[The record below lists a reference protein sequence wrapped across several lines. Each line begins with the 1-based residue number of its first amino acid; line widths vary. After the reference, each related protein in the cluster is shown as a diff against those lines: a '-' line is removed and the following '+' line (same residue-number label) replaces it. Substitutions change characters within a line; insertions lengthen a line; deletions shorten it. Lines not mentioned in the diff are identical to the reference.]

1 MSEHVTGIEDQE
13 KRHLPTNTTEEDVE
27 RGSREYER
35 EREVQM
41 DKDIMLRLRERNGRL
56 RGKISAVE
64 DRVQRGLWITGGIGV
79 GGILLLMVIL
89 FTVVLPLKGQVAELQ
104 ASLASLQIGEG
115 QATKKAAVA
124 AERTIQRVEADL
136 RQSVQAL
143 AADAIAAAL
152 HGAIRVDTAGN
163 VDIGTTGSATQVK
176 ILGNL
181 IGAARGPAGQ
191 PLRMVM
197 GKTNPD
203 QTNWV
208 SYTPGGIYADIDT
221 FAAGF
226 STTPQYFTSL
236 TGEMR
241 HNLARGASS
250 IYKPTAQGFRV
261 YVSLSGLTPEK
272 AQEWGWSINWIAVG
286 D

>member
-1 MSEHVTGIEDQE
+1 MSEHVAGIEGQE
-13 KRHLPTNTTEEDVE
+13 NGHQISNASEEDVE

-35 EREVQM
+35 KRELQTA
-41 DKDIMLRLRERNGRL
+41 KDIMLRLRERSGRL

-64 DRVQRGLWITGGIGV
+64 DRVQRGLLITGGIGV
-79 GGILLLMVIL
+79 GGVALLMVIL
-89 FTVVLPLKGQVAELQ
+89 FTVVLPLKRQVAELQ
-104 ASLASLQIGEG
+104 VSLASLQTEEG
-115 QATKKAAVA
+115 QGTEKAAVA
-124 AERTIQRVEADL
+124 AERAMQRVEADL

-163 VDIGTTGSATQVK
+163 VDIGTAGPATRVK
-176 ILGNL
+176 ILGDL
-181 IGAARGPAGQ
+181 IGTARGPAGQ

-197 GKTNPD
+197 GKTDPH

-208 SYTPGGIYADIDT
+208 LYTPGGVYADIDT
-221 FAAGF
+221 SAAGF

-241 HNLARGASS
+241 HNLARGATS
-250 IYKPTAQGFRV
+250 IYKPTAQDFRV

-272 AQEWGWSINWIAVG
+272 AQEWGWSISWIAIG
-286 D
+286 E